1 MTEQT
6 AGSRFRLGVSAA
18 EDWRTA
24 VDGCLLQLMPLSDAA
39 NIGFVYISD
48 RLADKLPKIVRR
60 LSAATGIEM
69 IVGACAYSVAAGDTE
84 FCDEPVVACLI
95 GEVPDDSALQIG
107 RASCRARVCQYVSI
121 SGVAVPL
128 KKKTRQK

>member
-1 MTEQT
+1 M
-6 AGSRFRLGVSAA
+6 
-18 EDWRTA
+18 A
-24 VDGCLLQLMPLSDAA
+24 VHCCLLQLVPLPEAA
-39 NIGFVYISD
+39 NICFFYIGN

-95 GEVPDDSALQIG
+95 GEVPDDSAILFRSPTKRPQG
-107 RASCRARVCQYVSI
+107 WF
-121 SGVAVPL
+121 GVVHADPQVPAL
-128 KKKTRQK
+128 DRKSTRLNSSH